1 MVSLIVTKLRH
12 LLLGHPPLPR
22 EDRMLL
28 LVVAAAW
35 VLEGEKSQNLSLQMP
50 VPTAKRQGQRYSFL
64 DFLRLMNTLKDV
76 SIV

>member
-1 MVSLIVTKLRH
+1 MVSLIVTKLRN

-28 LVVAAAW
+28 LVVAVW
-35 VLEGEKSQNLSLQMP
+35 VLGGEKSQNLSLQMP
-50 VPTAKRQGQRYSFL
+50 VPAAKRQGQRYSFL